1 MLKPEELKSRFMDKV
16 SPEPNSG
23 CWLWT
28 GTMSSTGYG
37 RLKVDGV
44 MLPAHRISYS
54 LFIGSIGEG
63 KFICHTCDNRLCVN
77 PDHLFCGTHD
87 ENMKDMV
94 SKGRQ
99 SKENKYG
106 ASNGR
111 AKLTDA
117 DVIAIRRSE
126 LTQAALAEQY
136 SVSRSQISMIKTRVR
151 WSHLDE

>member
-1 MLKPEELKSRFMDKV
+1 MAKHDEFKARFMDKV

-37 RLKVDGV
+37 KLKVDGT

-54 LFIGSIGEG
+54 LFVGEIGEG

-99 SKENKYG
+99 SKENKFG
-106 ASNGR
+106 SGNGR

-117 DVIAIRRSE
+117 DVIAIRKSIE
-126 LTQAALAEQY
+126 PQAHLAQQY
-136 SVSRSQISMIKTRVR
+136 GVAKSLISMIKNRVR